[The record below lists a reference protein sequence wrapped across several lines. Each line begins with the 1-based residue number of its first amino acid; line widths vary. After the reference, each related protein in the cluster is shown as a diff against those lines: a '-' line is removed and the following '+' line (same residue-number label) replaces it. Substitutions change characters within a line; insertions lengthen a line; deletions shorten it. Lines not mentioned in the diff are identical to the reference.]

1 MMVMTVVVCAE
12 RKLRVQSAASD
23 GLRSSGEKTESANQQ
38 FADETY
44 MSSADWLRHHGLAAR
59 RLGFY
64 DVLAPVVFRHEDG
77 VLDLRVA
84 PPCTDDDLVDAVT
97 RCLHTINQ

>member
-1 MMVMTVVVCAE
+1 MWTE
-12 RKLRVQSAASD
+12 RKLRAQQCAPSD
-23 GLRSSGEKTESANQQ
+23 GARSSSGKIESSSSASTQ
-38 FADETY
+38 FVDETY

-77 VLDLRVA
+77 VVDLRIA
-84 PPCTDDDLVDAVT
+84 PPCTDDDLVDAV
-97 RCLHTINQ
+97 C